1 MIEGIQ
7 NIIAS
12 PTFYNITESTAA
24 QMSIKTSLNSI
35 GRPGFILMD
44 KKIDPHTKRFSATKE
59 FLYQLLSLSLY
70 MAIIIPV
77 FKNGGFK
84 LAQKLFKDEA
94 VFKAFKN
101 PEKFSKFHKLTEEE
115 KLAKLEELSNL
126 SKTGDKFTRQ
136 NINQESE
143 YFANGVIETSSLI
156 GTVTG
161 LAIVA
166 PLTAAKL
173 IHPIM
178 KFVGLNKKQT
188 AESDNNNNNNNNN
201 NDNEKL
207 TNK

>member
-7 NIIAS
+7 NILAS

-24 QMSIKTSLNSI
+24 QMSIKTGLNSI

-59 FLYQLLSLSLY
+59 FLYQMLSLALY
-70 MAIIIPV
+70 MAVIIPV

-84 LAQKLFKDEA
+84 LAKKLFKDDA
-94 VFKAFKN
+94 VFKAFKT
-101 PEKFSKFHKLTEEE
+101 PEQFTKFHKLTEEE
-115 KLAKLEELSNL
+115 KLAKLKELSDL
-126 SKTGDKFTRQ
+126 SKTGDKFTRE
-136 NINQESE
+136 NINLESE

-161 LAIVA
+161 LAVVA

-178 KFVGLNKKQT
+178 KFLGFNKQNN
-188 AESDNNNNNNNNN
+188 ESDNNTDNNNNNNI
-201 NDNEKL
+201 DEK
-207 TNK
+207 TASK